1 MDSQGL
7 TQRPGLPTLLGVRYD
22 ASSSFVRGAADGPL
36 AIREAISAPSSN
48 PWTEAGADLGS
59 RSALDDAGDLTPSS
73 GDAGRASITA
83 RVSELLA
90 AGRLPV
96 VLGGDHSITY
106 PVLRA
111 IRAQYPRLTLLHFD
125 AHADLYDRFDGDRYS
140 HACPMA
146 RIMEEGLADRLIQVG
161 IRTLSPDQRQ
171 QAERFDVDLREMR
184 HWRGPEPIQLDDPVY
199 LSLDLDVLDPAF
211 ITGIAHPEP
220 GGLSVAEL
228 VAQLRELEARVVGVD
243 LVELNPRLDPSGRS
257 GLVAVKLLKSLVDLL
272 RRSNQSREAS

>member
-1 MDSQGL
+1 VDSEAL
-7 TQRPGLPTLLGVRYD
+7 IDAPGLPTLLGVRYD
-22 ASSSFVRGAADGPL
+22 ASSSFARGAADGPP

-59 RSALDDAGDLTPSS
+59 RSVLDDAGDLIPDPGET
-73 GDAGRASITA
+73 GRAAIEA

-111 IRAQYPRLTLLHFD
+111 IRPRYPRLTILHLD
-125 AHADLYDRFDGDRYS
+125 AHADLYDRFDGDPYS

-171 QAERFDVDLREMR
+171 QAERFGVELREMR
-184 HWRGPEPIQLDDPVY
+184 DWRGPEPMSLEGPVY

-211 ITGIAHPEP
+211 IAGIAHPEP
-220 GGLSVAEL
+220 GGLTVAEL
-228 VAQLRELEARVVGVD
+228 VRQLRELEARIVGVD

-257 GLVAVKLLKSLVDLL
+257 GLVAVKVLKALVDLL
-272 RRSNQSREAS
+272 RRSNPSMETR

>member
-1 MDSQGL
+1 MDSEAL
-7 TQRPGLPTLLGVRYD
+7 IDAPGLPTLLGVRYD
-22 ASSSFVRGAADGPL
+22 ASSSFARGAADGPP

-59 RSALDDAGDLTPSS
+59 RSVLDDAGDLVPDP
-73 GDAGRASITA
+73 GAAGRASIEA
-83 RVSELLA
+83 RVAELIR

-96 VLGGDHSITY
+96 VLGGDHSISY

-111 IRAQYPRLTLLHFD
+111 IRPQHPSLTILHFD
-125 AHADLYDRFDGDRYS
+125 AHADLYDRFDGDPYS

-146 RIMEEGLADRLIQVG
+146 RIMEEALADRLIQIG
-161 IRTLSPDQRQ
+161 IRTLSPDQRA
-171 QAERFDVDLREMR
+171 QAERFGVEVREMR
-184 HWRGPEPIQLDDPVY
+184 HWRGPEPIALDGPVY

-220 GGLSVAEL
+220 GGLTVAEL
-228 VAQLRELEARVVGVD
+228 VGQLRALEARIVGVD

-257 GLVAVKLLKSLVDLL
+257 GLVAVKILKALVDLL
-272 RRSNQSREAS
+272 RRSNPSREM